1 MIKIHDIKNIVEIND
16 YSFYFFLF
24 LLLVLLVF
32 LVFLFLYLYKLYLR
46 KKNNPFKTY
55 LKELK
60 NVDLKNTKQASY
72 SIAKYAK
79 LLSSHKNNAQE
90 CKDILFLLEEY
101 KYKKDV
107 PSFSKDFLNKY
118 NKFKKSLHV

>member
-24 LLLVLLVF
+24 LLFVLLVF
-32 LVFLFLYLYKLYLR
+32 LVFVFLFLYKLYLR
-46 KKNNPFKTY
+46 KKNNPLKKY

-60 NVDLKNTKQASY
+60 NVDLKNTKEASY
-72 SIAKYAK
+72 SIAKYAH
-79 LLSSHKNNAQE
+79 LMSFHKNNTQVS
-90 CKDILFLLEEY
+90 KHILFLLEEY

-107 PSFSKDFLNKY
+107 PDFSKDFLSEYNKY
-118 NKFKKSLHV
+118 LKSVHV

>member
-24 LLLVLLVF
+24 LLLFFLILLVI
-32 LVFLFLYLYKLYLR
+32 LFFFLYKLYL
-46 KKNNPFKTY
+46 KKRNNPLKKY

-60 NVDLKNTKQASY
+60 NVDLKNTKEASY

-79 LLSSHKNNAQE
+79 LMSFHKNNTQVS
-90 CKDILFLLEEY
+90 KHILLLLEEY

-107 PSFSKDFLNKY
+107 PIFSKDFLSEYNKY
-118 NKFKKSLHV
+118 LKSLHV